1 MIRDLRESDRR
12 LEVTCFFEE
21 LPLPVVGKVVSK
33 ESATFAGYNLISI
46 HADHSNMVKFASLED
61 TGFKRV
67 LGELNRW
74 VTELRSSAHDEPRS
88 PAVPSARGSPETGCC
103 PPFR

>member
-1 MIRDLRESDRR
+1 MQCSLTTTVCYRSVIDSAFTKQ

-33 ESATFAGYNLISI
+33 ESATFAGYNPISI
-46 HADHSNMVKFASLED
+46 HANHGDMVRFATAEE

-67 LGELNRW
+67 LGELTRW
-74 VTELRSSAHDEPRS
+74 ETELRSSTPNEHLPLNEPSR
-88 PAVPSARGSPETGCC
+88 
-103 PPFR
+103 